1 MISTGQL
8 IGLAPVTTWICP
20 LATAHTPK
28 GDSMVVSQ
36 GLAVHL
42 LADGL
47 LANSSHSAV
56 TTITDPNPNK

>member
-1 MISTGQL
+1 
-8 IGLAPVTTWICP
+8 
-20 LATAHTPK
+20 
-28 GDSMVVSQ
+28 MVVSQ

-56 TTITDPNPNK
+56 TTITDANPNK